1 MDGVCQCG
9 NYKCLVQIYW
19 KGKYYE
25 YRRDDQNYVFT
36 YDKAKDKLIEINNA
50 IRKGTFDPLDH
61 SDAKIQERRFEN
73 MIEKW
78 LNEKESRY
86 RLNELSYGTI
96 RDYRGYAKNY
106 YQYFAGHDVRE
117 IDLEKLS
124 EFKDTINNVKIKTR
138 KNIMNALRNF
148 FNWLQERGTIQFAPA
163 FPKITGDDSKMRV
176 AIDYELQEE
185 GLSRIPK
192 NITTIFIFLL
202 ETGVRPGDACAVMCE
217 SVDLREGSVRIERT
231 FSSNKL
237 QETTKQRKKR
247 VILLSDRAYEA
258 VERNMKNKL
267 PKQFLFIHPDT
278 HRHYLTNTL
287 WRIWR
292 THSKID
298 VTNYEAT
305 RHSFASQLIEQY
317 DIKFVKELMGHSDI
331 RTTEK
336 YLHLKQ
342 HKLREIVNNR
352 GKIRVLNRSE
362 IEVKNDTN

>member
-1 MDGVCQCG
+1 
-9 NYKCLVQIYW
+9 VQIYW

-192 NITTIFIFLL
+192 HITTIFIFLL

-237 QETTKQRKKR
+237 RETTKQKRKR
-247 VILLSDRAYEA
+247 NLPLSERAYEIA
-258 VERNMKNKL
+258 EKNCSGKLKKQYLFVNPNSNRNYL
-267 PKQFLFIHPDT
+267 PD
-278 HRHYLTNTL
+278 TL

-292 THSKID
+292 AYSGVD
-298 VTNYEAT
+298 VCLYEGT
-305 RHSFASQLIEQY
+305 RHSFGSQLIEKN
-317 DIKFVKELMGHSDI
+317 DVIAVKELMGHSSVK
-331 RTTEK
+331 TTEK
-336 YLHLKQ
+336 YLHMKITRLRDVVNSR
-342 HKLREIVNNR
+342 KLT
-352 GKIRVLNRSE
+352 RVQNRSE
-362 IEVKNDTN
+362 LEVSLGDG